1 MCIHTQLTLIFKGF
15 IPLKTDFVQ
24 QVDEVKLKQILF
36 FELVDSISNLVSLVT
51 ISGPDVQTQ
60 RLADLMYKHGHGLTH
75 TRDVIKIAA
84 VCDGRSGKPV
94 SLIVT
99 HETRVLKSM

>member
-1 MCIHTQLTLIFKGF
+1 MIFKGF

-51 ISGPDVQTQ
+51 ISGPDVQT
-60 RLADLMYKHGHGLTH
+60 
-75 TRDVIKIAA
+75 
-84 VCDGRSGKPV
+84 RSWPDAY
-94 SLIVT
+94 S
-99 HETRVLKSM
+99 